1 MKVALEP
8 ASVRGFRFAGVSAG
22 LKTKAGALDLGV
34 ITARSPVRRSC
45 GVQRQSGQGR
55 TGLRDGRPR
64 QIWPICR
71 QSSRTPG
78 CANSFTGKEGMRLA
92 IDSCVQVAQLLGCA
106 PELVVPSST
115 GVIGH
120 LYDFEK
126 FKNGAAN
133 AVATLREDGLADFAH
148 AIMTTDTRPK
158 TASTTFKAGG
168 ETITLAGAVKGVG
181 MISPKMATMLGY
193 LVTDAMS
200 TPTLLKKS
208 LKAALPT
215 SFNAITVDGDMSTND
230 TVIIMASGAAE
241 NRAFGARDQA
251 SFDRAV
257 EEISAAL
264 ARELVRDGEGATK
277 LVTVE
282 VRGARNPADAER
294 AARQIANSPLV
305 KTAFFGCDP
314 NVGRILMAAGSSGAY
329 LESDKLVLWI
339 GGVKVAAQGRLLTE
353 ALADAGTA
361 MKAREFEVRLDL
373 RFGKIDGDDSDLRPE
388 LRLRANQRGVHDLS
402 GGNSGWQASSKLR
415 RWRTCPRAAANWS
428 RPAANKSR
436 CSTRAENSTRS
447 TTPASIAAARW
458 PRANSTAPRSP
469 ARGTDGSTTSR
480 PARTS
485 TTRA

>member
-22 LKTKAGALDLGV
+22 LKTKAGALDLGIIAADRPCAAAAV
-34 ITARSPVRRSC
+34 FSANRVKAAPVYVTADRVK
-45 GVQRQSGQGR
+45 SGRLQAVVAN
-55 TGLRDGRPR
+55 
-64 QIWPICR
+64 
-71 QSSRTPG
+71 SG

-92 IDSCVQVAQLLGCA
+92 IDSCTHVALLIGCA

-120 LYDFEK
+120 LYDIDK
-126 FKNGAAN
+126 FRIGAVE
-133 AVATLREDGLADFAH
+133 AVRSLRDGGLGDFAQ

-158 TASTTFKAGG
+158 AASTTFKAGG
-168 ETITLAGAVKGVG
+168 ATITLAGAVKGVG

-193 LVTDAMS
+193 LVTDAMIA
-200 TPTLLKKS
+200 PTLLKKS
-208 LKAALPT
+208 LKAALPA

-230 TVIIMASGAAE
+230 TVILMASGAAQ

-251 SFDRAV
+251 IFDRAV
-257 EEISAAL
+257 ETISAAL

-277 LVTVE
+277 LVSVE
-282 VRGARNPADAER
+282 VRGARSSADAER

-361 MKAREFEVRLDL
+361 MRSREFVVRLDL
-373 RFGKIDGDDSDLRPE
+373 RLGKSTATILTC
-388 LRLRANQRGVHDLS
+388 DLS
-402 GGNSGWQASSKLR
+402 YDYVRIN
-415 RWRTCPRAAANWS
+415 
-428 RPAANKSR
+428 
-436 CSTRAENSTRS
+436 AEY
-447 TTPASIAAARW
+447 TT
-458 PRANSTAPRSP
+458 
-469 ARGTDGSTTSR
+469 
-480 PARTS
+480 
-485 TTRA
+485 